1 MKAEIQRRQFI
12 PLKNL
17 KVNRYSFYKIN
28 QLVSA
33 GKLGRVNRSYYEN
46 MEYNGEINDFYVVP
60 AYSDEKGIICLMSAA
75 AYYELTTERPTQ
87 IDVALPRRSRV
98 PQSPDWPLMQ
108 FYLFSDQRYK
118 VGVEKVNADGNP
130 FYIYDME
137 KTVCDVIFYRN
148 KLGFEPAVEVIKKY
162 LNNQNRDLIRL
173 MRYAGMLRI
182 KTTMKQFLEVLI

>member
-1 MKAEIQRRQFI
+1 MNAEIQKRQFI

-17 KVNRYSFYKIN
+17 KEGGYSLYKIN

-46 MEYNGEINDFYVVP
+46 MGYNGEINDFYAVP

-98 PQSPDWPLMQ
+98 PRSPEWPLMQ

-118 VGVEKVNADGNP
+118 VGAEKVNADGNP

-162 LNNQNRDLIRL
+162 LNKQNRDLNRL
-173 MRYAGMLRI
+173 MRYAEMLRL
-182 KTTMKQFLEVLI
+182 KTTMRQFMEVLI

>member
-1 MKAEIQRRQFI
+1 MNAEIQKRQFI

-17 KVNRYSFYKIN
+17 KEDGYSLYKIN

-162 LNNQNRDLIRL
+162 LNKRNRDLNRL
-173 MRYAGMLRI
+173 TRYAGMLRL
-182 KTTMKQFLEVLI
+182 KTTMKQFVEVLI